1 MCWTD
6 DPCADFLRHDA
17 EQQAWLD
24 KLPKC
29 SECGQPIQDDE
40 AYYINDEWICQEC
53 LNNNYKRWVD
63 DYI

>member
-1 MCWTD
+1 MGWTD
-6 DPCADFLRHDA
+6 DPCADYLRYDA
-17 EQQAWLD
+17 EQQAKLD

-29 SECGQPIQDDE
+29 SECGQPIQDEE

-53 LNNNYKRWVD
+53 LDDNYKRWVD